1 MVELIIKTRKIRNT
15 SDMTRAPPRVKYF
28 YFPYSKLYMQV
39 FSTYFCSPRNLSAN
53 KFFYKHM

>member
-1 MVELIIKTRKIRNT
+1 MVELIINTRKIRNT

-39 FSTYFCSPRNLSAN
+39 FSTYFCSPRNLS
-53 KFFYKHM
+53 KCK